1 MTDTALDDELEELN
15 QAEPND
21 EAAEQA
27 FIGGLLSS
35 GPRLREHLR
44 MVAPGD
50 YYRPAHTTL
59 HQAFTAMADA
69 GQPVDPLTAA
79 AWLQQSGDLPRVGGA
94 AYLHTCV
101 EALAVLANMPTYAR
115 RISRLALR
123 RALIGAGRTITGWG
137 MQPQGDPEELA
148 ERAVTLTRDV
158 RDAGRAAEDTP
169 VLDMHDFLAVE
180 DTYDWIVSGLLERLD
195 RLMLTGAEGGGKS
208 VMLRQLAVTIAAG
221 VHPFTHNPTVN
232 GPKRVLVLDCENS
245 AQQSRRQ
252 YRKLMNIAERVHRPV
267 RRGQLHIDVR
277 PEGVDLT
284 TAEGR
289 SWLMRRVETVMP
301 DVLVI
306 GPVYQLHAG
315 DPNSEEQARKVTVAL
330 TEARLTAN
338 CALIMEHHAAKANGL
353 GVRSLA
359 PVGSSLWM
367 RWPEFGF
374 GLRAVEDEKTAAEM
388 RGRRLIPWRGLR
400 DDREFPPF
408 LCQGDTGHWPWK
420 TYQPIDENTGAG
432 W

>member
-1 MTDTALDDELEELN
+1 MTDTISDDDLAELE
-15 QAEPND
+15 QTEPND
-21 EAAEQA
+21 MAVEQA

-35 GPRLREHLR
+35 RKRLREHLR
-44 MVAPGD
+44 LLAPGD

-59 HQAFTAMADA
+59 HLAFTAMADA
-69 GQPVDPLTAA
+69 GKEVDPLTAA
-79 AWLQQSGDLPRVGGA
+79 AWLQEGGQLGFVGGA
-94 AYLHTCV
+94 PYLHECV
-101 EALAVLANMPTYAR
+101 DALHVLGNMPSYAA
-115 RISRLALR
+115 RIQRLALR
-123 RALIGAGRTITGWG
+123 RALIAAGRTIAGWG
-137 MQPQGDPEELA
+137 LSPTGDPAELA
-148 ERAVTLTRDV
+148 ERAVTLVRDV

-180 DTYDWIVSGLLERLD
+180 DTYDWIVSGLLERMD

-208 VMLRQLAVTIAAG
+208 YLLRQFAVTIAAG
-221 VHPFTHNPTVN
+221 VHPFTHDPIIN
-232 GPKRVLVLDCENS
+232 GPGKVLVLDCENS

-252 YRKLMNIAERVHRPV
+252 YRKLMNIAEKRHRPV

-289 SWLMRRVETVMP
+289 AWLMRRVETVMP

-315 DPNSEEQARKVTVAL
+315 DPNSEEQARKVTLAL

-353 GVRSLA
+353 GQRSLA
-359 PVGSSLWM
+359 PVGSGLWM

-374 GLRAVEDEKTAAEM
+374 GLRPVEDDKTADEM
-388 RGRRLIPWRGLR
+388 RGRRLVPWRGLR
-400 DDREFPPF
+400 DDRQFPAF
-408 LCQGDTGHWPWK
+408 LCQGDAGEWPWK
-420 TYQPIDENTGAG
+420 TYTPVDTNTGAG